1 MGHAGQV
8 EGVGV
13 GQSHAFV
20 VVPSVLWLDDVP
32 ISVDTMFMCINR
44 KRIYKA

>member
-13 GQSHAFV
+13 GQFAFV
-20 VVPSVLWLDDVP
+20 VVLSVLWLDDVP